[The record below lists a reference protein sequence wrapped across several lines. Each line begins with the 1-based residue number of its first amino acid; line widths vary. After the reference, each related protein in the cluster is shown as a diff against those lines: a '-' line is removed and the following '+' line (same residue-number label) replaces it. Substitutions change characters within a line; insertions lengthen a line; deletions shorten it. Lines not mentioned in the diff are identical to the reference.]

1 MALIDGVDLV
11 FYQVCNMD
19 RAVAFYEGILG
30 LELLKREGNDWA
42 ELDCGG
48 VTLALSGELAVAP
61 QQGGATVTLRTPDM
75 AALVAHLAASGAR
88 TGSVQDLGGA
98 LMLDI
103 YDPEGNELVAIQ
115 PA

>member
-19 RAVAFYEGILG
+19 RAVAFYEGVLG
-30 LELLKREGNDWA
+30 LELLRREANDWA
-42 ELDCGG
+42 ELNCGG

-61 QQGGATVTLRTPDM
+61 QQGGATVTLRTSDM
-75 AALVAHLAASGAR
+75 AALTAHLEASNVR
-88 TGSVQDLGGA
+88 TGKVQDLGGA

-115 PA
+115 QA